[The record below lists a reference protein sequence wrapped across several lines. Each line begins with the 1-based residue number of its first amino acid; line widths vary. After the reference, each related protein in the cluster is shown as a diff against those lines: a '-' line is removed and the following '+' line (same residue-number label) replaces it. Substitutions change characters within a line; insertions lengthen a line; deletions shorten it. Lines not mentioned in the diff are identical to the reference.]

1 MRRRLCALVACAA
14 ALAPAWAGGVPRI
27 AILPLVVHS
36 AAPDPTYLSDGL
48 ADMLAAR
55 LEQIGGMRVMR
66 DEESKAATTRL
77 DQAVERGGSLSV
89 DYVVFG
95 SFTQFGDG
103 ASLDLQC
110 APVKS
115 QDAAAARTLFVQSG
129 AIGEIIPKLDD
140 VADKIAYYVL
150 GETQAKA
157 AIDERARNAAPLRD
171 LLDRVDALER
181 TVYGKTTAPVAN
193 ATKAPAQKG
202 QDESV
207 PVPPPNQPPA
217 PSPSV
222 PAPGGR
228 GKTTGGPPT
237 GY

>member
-14 ALAPAWAGGVPRI
+14 ALAPAWAGAVPRI

-36 AAPDPTYLSDGL
+36 AASDPAYLSDGL

-66 DEESKAATTRL
+66 DEDAKAATTRL
-77 DQAVERGGSLSV
+77 EQAVERGGSLSV

-157 AIDERARNAAPLRD
+157 AVGERARNAAPLRD

-181 TVYGKTTAPVAN
+181 TVYGKTAAPVAKE
-193 ATKAPAQKG
+193 TQAPAQKG

-217 PSPSV
+217 PPPSGPT
-222 PAPGGR
+222 PAGGR
-228 GKTTGGPPT
+228 GPKTAGQL
-237 GY
+237 